1 MFKNELILEKGGKFI
16 TRFGSTMN
24 MERPNVVYLRTKSK
38 ITPLTEKKEYDKEVN
53 VIKNKFASFVKKTI
67 EKSKSV
73 NNDYLFNIDISS
85 KSVKYGKISFLRY
98 DVYLKPTKPRT
109 INENRF
115 RFQQLSTKFDKKL
128 EKLLNS
134 INIVCK

>member
-53 VIKNKFASFVKKTI
+53 TIKNKFASFVKKTI

-73 NNDYLFNIDISS
+73 NNDYLFNIDIS
-85 KSVKYGKISFLRY
+85 I
-98 DVYLKPTKPRT
+98 
-109 INENRF
+109 
-115 RFQQLSTKFDKKL
+115 KKREIRQGL
-128 EKLLNS
+128 IPE
-134 INIVCK
+134 I